1 MAHESH
7 RLARRVTP
15 FFSAE
20 NRAAQLL
27 SLLGTGALFLL
38 VSAAIGLVK
47 AVLWLVPMRHSAT
60 AAGRTRIPRVMLPA
74 FLVVVLAISGYYI
87 YRFPARPSDGLNT
100 RQPEPM
106 GTSAAMRTQSPD
118 VPARIGD
125 PATVSQ
131 GMDGKSTDASAGPS
145 SPVAPLTDGTAQVT
159 GAGTSTTEA
168 GTPDAES
175 QTPAQ
180 PAATSTSLTD
190 APSAKESRATAS
202 QTAVLGV
209 VPKQTVSNPSTAT
222 DTHRAAGVP
231 LRPRASDA
239 HIRVPPDAPRPQV
252 CTATVAALGLCS
264 LNTSGES
271 PTNVPITAES
281 RRKAPYTA
289 AQQIVPRQ
297 TVSNPSTATNQDLTT
312 GVPRPARAPDAPRPW
327 ACTEA
332 VAALALCNLNT
343 GGESK

>member
-1 MAHESH
+1 VAHESH

-15 FFSAE
+15 FFSSE

-47 AVLWLVPMRHSAT
+47 AVLWLVPMRHSAS
-60 AAGRTRIPRVMLPA
+60 AAGRTRIPHVMLPA

-87 YRFPARPSDGLNT
+87 YRFPAQPSDGLNT
-100 RQPEPM
+100 RQPAPM
-106 GTSAAMRTQSPD
+106 GTSAAIRTQSPD
-118 VPARIGD
+118 APARIGD

-131 GMDGKSTDASAGPS
+131 GMDGMSTDASAGPS
-145 SPVAPLTDGTAQVT
+145 SSVAPLTDGTAQLT

-175 QTPAQ
+175 QTTAQ
-180 PAATSTSLTD
+180 PAATLTSLTD

-239 HIRVPPDAPRPQV
+239 HIRVPPDAPRPV
-252 CTATVAALGLCS
+252 CTATVAALGLCD

-281 RRKAPYTA
+281 RRKAPYKA
-289 AQQIVPRQ
+289 AQQVVPRQ

-312 GVPRPARAPDAPRPW
+312 GVPRPARAPDVPRPW

>member
-1 MAHESH
+1 VAHESH

-74 FLVVVLAISGYYI
+74 FLLVVLAISGYYI
-87 YRFPARPSDGLNT
+87 YRFPARSSDGLNT

-106 GTSAAMRTQSPD
+106 GTSAPIRTQSSD

-131 GMDGKSTDASAGPS
+131 GMDGMSTDASAGPS
-145 SPVAPLTDGTAQVT
+145 SSVAPLTDGTAQVT
-159 GAGTSTTEA
+159 GARTSTTEA
-168 GTPDAES
+168 STPDAES
-175 QTPAQ
+175 QTRAQ

-190 APSAKESRATAS
+190 APIAKESRATAS
-202 QTAVLGV
+202 PTAVLGV

-231 LRPRASDA
+231 LRPRASDS

-252 CTATVAALGLCS
+252 CTETVAALGLCN

-281 RRKAPYTA
+281 RRKAPHTA
-289 AQQIVPRQ
+289 AQQVVPRQ

-312 GVPRPARAPDAPRPW
+312 GVPRPARAPDVPRPW